1 MHLYLI
7 SLRENIL
14 LATIKVHSSLHKY
27 FDQTELRADF
37 NTYHDLI
44 PYLSAMHPKFKHYMD
59 MVKWGESDESF
70 AFLDKNLST
79 ISYEELH
86 IKRVHED
93 DVIYLAPVIIGGG
106 GKKGGMLALV
116 AVAGLAFMT
125 GGASL
130 AGTGTLAA
138 GTTATGAGYAAA
150 AGGGAMG
157 ASAAAAGYGGA
168 ASGGLFASFGGMGG
182 FAMSLMGNI
191 GMALL
196 SSLFAKKP
204 KENETDT
211 STRSGGAF
219 GSLANSTKSGTP
231 IALHYGLVRVAG
243 QMLSGY
249 VDSDDHG
256 KNDVI
261 KVEDKF

>member
-1 MHLYLI
+1 MRLYSI

-27 FDQTELRADF
+27 FNQTELRADF
-37 NTYHDLI
+37 NTYHDII
-44 PYLSAMHPKFKHYMD
+44 PYLSAMHPRFKHYMD
-59 MVKWGESDESF
+59 MVNWGESNESF
-70 AFLDKNLST
+70 AFLDKNLTAVSF
-79 ISYEELH
+79 EELH

-93 DVIYLAPVIIGGG
+93 DIIYLAPVIVGGG
-106 GKKGGMLALV
+106 GKKGNILALV
-116 AVAGLAFMT
+116 AFAGLVVAT
-125 GGASL
+125 GGLGA
-130 AGTGTLAA
+130 GTLAA
-138 GTTATGAGYAAA
+138 GTTTTGTTAASLGMGGATGNL
-150 AGGGAMG
+150 
-157 ASAAAAGYGGA
+157 A
-168 ASGGLFASFGGMGG
+168 ASGALAQSTGGGILASFGGMGG

-191 GMALL
+191 SMALL

-204 KENETDT
+204 KEMETDT
-211 STRSGGAF
+211 STRAGGAF

-231 IALHYGLVRVAG
+231 IALHYGLTRVAG

>member
-1 MHLYLI
+1 M
-7 SLRENIL
+7 

-37 NTYHDLI
+37 NTFHDLI
-44 PYLSAMHPKFKHYMD
+44 PYLSAMHPRFKHYMD
-59 MVKWGESDESF
+59 MVNWGESNESF
-70 AFLDKNLST
+70 AFLDKNLTAVSF
-79 ISYEELH
+79 EELH

-93 DVIYLAPVIIGGG
+93 DVIYLAPVIVGGG
-106 GKKGGMLALV
+106 GKKGNLLAIVAFAGLV
-116 AVAGLAFMT
+116 AAT
-125 GGASL
+125 GGFAALGS
-130 AGTGTLAA
+130 GTLAA
-138 GTTATGAGYAAA
+138 GTTTGIGATGMGSAQVL
-150 AGGGAMG
+150 GAEVG
-157 ASAAAAGYGGA
+157 TLAVQQ
-168 ASGGLFASFGGMGG
+168 GGLFSSFGGMSG

-191 GMALL
+191 GLALL

-204 KENETDT
+204 KEMETDT

-231 IALHYGLVRVAG
+231 IALHFGLVRVAG